1 MWQYWLIASGL
12 FFIAEIITI
21 GFLIFWLGIGAL
33 IAMVV
38 SFFTDNLIIQTTV
51 FVISSAILICAT
63 RPLVNKFSKNQKT
76 IKTNVD
82 AIIGKVGIVTKKI
95 DSINSTGQVKVEG
108 ETWSAMSEKN
118 ENIEVGTQIYVSN
131 IKGVKVVVTPKN

>member
-118 ENIEVGTQIYVSN
+118 ENIEVGTQIYVSD
-131 IKGVKVVVTPKN
+131 IKGVKAVVTPKN